1 MDNFYIQMTFIIG
14 VYSLGILT
22 NLILLWSSGTQN
34 QLLILPWL
42 TFYLLTIF
50 ACFCSAPMII
60 IWFIWL
66 QPEPIWALLSLA
78 MLGIGFVL
86 MYFWFLVKSF
96 FVWICDEKKD
106 CSGLQAL

>member
-1 MDNFYIQMTFIIG
+1 MDNFYIQMTIIIG

-42 TFYLLTIF
+42 TFYLLAIF
-50 ACFCSAPMII
+50 ACLCSAPMII

-78 MLGIGFVL
+78 MLCIGFIL

-96 FVWICDEKKD
+96 FVWLCDEKKE
-106 CSGLQAL
+106 CAGQEE